1 MQSLKSG
8 LENIHFDDRG
18 PKDDFAIVFLNS
30 LGTDFRVWDKLLD
43 VLGDRFRTV
52 RMDKRGHGLSTN
64 HKNDISIESLAKD
77 VSALV
82 DSLTIKKICL
92 VGLSIGGLIALE
104 FIRQRPNLCNKLIL
118 SDTAPKI
125 GSENMWAERIKR
137 VQEGGIEAISDDILA
152 RWFSNEFLKNK
163 TVELQMWRSMLTR
176 TTKSGYIGCCEAI
189 LQCDLTEQAKLI
201 NIPTLVIVGDEDG
214 STPINLV
221 KDAANLIDGSIFKV
235 IKKAGHLPCVEQP
248 NEVASIFLEF
258 LENNT

>member
-8 LENIHFDDRG
+8 SEVIHFDDRG
-18 PKDDFAIVFLNS
+18 PREDFAIVFLNS

-64 HKNDISIESLAKD
+64 YKDDISIENLAKD
-77 VSALV
+77 VSGLV
-82 DSLTIKKICL
+82 DSLNLKNICV

-104 FIRQRPNLCNKLIL
+104 LIRQRPNLCNKLIL

-137 VQEGGIEAISDDILA
+137 VQEGSIEAISDDILA

-189 LQCDLTEQAKLI
+189 SQCDLTEQAKLI

-214 STPINLV
+214 STPVNLV

>member
-1 MQSLKSG
+1 VQSLKSG
-8 LENIHFDDRG
+8 LEVIHFLDKG
-18 PKDDFAIVFLNS
+18 PRDDFAIVFLNS

-64 HKNDISIESLAKD
+64 YKDDISIESLAKD
-77 VSALV
+77 VSVLV
-82 DSLTIKKICL
+82 DSLNLKNICV

-104 FIRQRPNLCNKLIL
+104 LIRQRPNLCNKLIL

-189 LQCDLTEQAKLI
+189 SQCDLTEQAKLI

-214 STPINLV
+214 STPVNLV

>member
-8 LENIHFDDRG
+8 LEVIHFLDKG
-18 PKDDFAIVFLNS
+18 PRDDFAIVFLNS

-64 HKNDISIESLAKD
+64 YKDDISIESLAKD
-77 VSALV
+77 VSVLV
-82 DSLTIKKICL
+82 DSLNLKNICV

-104 FIRQRPNLCNKLIL
+104 LIRQRPNLCNKLIL

-189 LQCDLTEQAKLI
+189 SQCDLTEQAKLI

-221 KDAANLIDGSIFKV
+221 KDGANLIDGSIFKI

-248 NEVASIFLEF
+248 NEVASIFLQF

>member
-8 LENIHFDDRG
+8 SEVIHFDDRG
-18 PKDDFAIVFLNS
+18 PKEDFAIVFLNS

-64 HKNDISIESLAKD
+64 YKDDISIESLAKD
-77 VSALV
+77 VSVLV
-82 DSLTIKKICL
+82 DSLNLKNICV

-104 FIRQRPNLCNKLIL
+104 LIRQRPNLCNKLIL

-189 LQCDLTEQAKLI
+189 SQCDLTEQAKLI

-214 STPINLV
+214 STPVNLV
-221 KDAANLIDGSIFKV
+221 NDAANLIDGSIFKV

>member
-1 MQSLKSG
+1 VQSLKSG
-8 LENIHFDDRG
+8 LEVIHFLDKG
-18 PKDDFAIVFLNS
+18 PRDDFAIVFLNS

-64 HKNDISIESLAKD
+64 YKDDISIESLAKD
-77 VSALV
+77 VSVLV
-82 DSLTIKKICL
+82 DSLNLKNICV

-104 FIRQRPNLCNKLIL
+104 LIRQRPNLCNKLIL

-176 TTKSGYIGCCEAI
+176 TTKSGYIGCCGAI
-189 LQCDLTEQAKLI
+189 SQCDLTEQAKLI

-214 STPINLV
+214 STPVNLV

>member
-1 MQSLKSG
+1 MQSFKSG
-8 LENIHFDDRG
+8 SEVIHFQDKG

-77 VSALV
+77 VSVLV
-82 DSLTIKKICL
+82 DSLTIKNICL
-92 VGLSIGGLIALE
+92 VGLSIGGLIAFE
-104 FIRQRPNLCNKLIL
+104 FIKQRPDLCNKLIL

-189 LQCDLTEQAKLI
+189 SRCDLTEQAKLI

>member
-8 LENIHFDDRG
+8 LEVIHFLDKG
-18 PKDDFAIVFLNS
+18 PRDDFAIVFLNS

-43 VLGDRFRTV
+43 VLGARFRTV
-52 RMDKRGHGLSTN
+52 RVDKRGHGLSTN
-64 HKNDISIESLAKD
+64 HKNAISIESLAKD
-77 VSALV
+77 VSVLV
-82 DSLTIKKICL
+82 DSLAIKNICL

-104 FIRQRPNLCNKLIL
+104 FIKQRPNLCNKLIL

-152 RWFSNEFLKNK
+152 RWFSNDFLKNK

-176 TTKSGYIGCCEAI
+176 TTKSGYIGCCDAI
-189 LQCDLTEQAKLI
+189 SRCDLTEQAKLI
-201 NIPTLVIVGDEDG
+201 DIPTLAIVGDEDG
-214 STPINLV
+214 STPVNLV